1 MLIKTTAL
9 LLVLTACKVTGQ
21 LNEARERKT
30 MVRNQLLERGI
41 SNPSILKAM
50 EKVPRH
56 LFVPKLLRSQAYSD
70 HPLPIGM
77 QQTISQPYIVALMT
91 ELVNPDKNKII
102 LEVGTGSGYQAAVI
116 STLVKHVYTVEI
128 IPKLAR
134 TAKTTLQ
141 QLGFTN
147 VSVKIGDGYLGW
159 EQRAPFDAILVTA
172 ATPTVPQPLL
182 SQLKPD
188 GVMVIPVGP
197 LNGTQHL
204 RVIRKAANDKLTT
217 QDIIPV
223 RFVPLTRQKD

>member
-182 SQLKPD
+182 SQLKPT

>member
-1 MLIKTTAL
+1 
-9 LLVLTACKVTGQ
+9 
-21 LNEARERKT
+21 
-30 MVRNQLLERGI
+30 
-41 SNPSILKAM
+41 
-50 EKVPRH
+50 
-56 LFVPKLLRSQAYSD
+56 
-70 HPLPIGM
+70 
-77 QQTISQPYIVALMT
+77 MT

-182 SQLKPD
+182 SQLKPT

>member
-1 MLIKTTAL
+1 MLIKTIAL
-9 LLVLTACKVTGQ
+9 LLVLTTCKVTGQ
-21 LNEARERKT
+21 LNETRERQT

-41 SNPSILKAM
+41 SNPAILNAM
-50 EKVPRH
+50 KKVPRH
-56 LFVPKLLRSQAYSD
+56 LFVPKLLRSQAYND

-91 ELVNPDKNKII
+91 QLVNPDKNKVI

-134 TAKTTLQ
+134 TAITRLQ
-141 QLGFTN
+141 ELGFAN

-159 EQRAPFDAILVTA
+159 EQHAPFDAILVTA
-172 ATPTVPQPLL
+172 ATPKVPEPLL

-197 LNGTQHL
+197 LSGTQHL
-204 RVIRKAANDKLTT
+204 RVIRKGANGRLAT
-217 QDIIPV
+217 QDTIPV
-223 RFVPLTRQKD
+223 RFVPLTRQKR